1 MGRQKFRN
9 DPDTDIGGPAR
20 HFPETNRS
28 AIVGVR
34 SEEPHVRQ
42 RAFGTIL
49 ESYWKPIYKY
59 IRLKWN
65 VDNEDAKD
73 LTQDFFGN
81 AFQKNYFVDYDA
93 AKASFQTFLRTCV
106 DGFVANQR
114 KSQQRLKRGGGV
126 EHISLDFQGADN
138 ELAVHPPSPGLT
150 PEQFFE
156 REWIRNVFSQAVETL
171 RNKSD
176 DRNSQIRF
184 SLFERYDLEES
195 TEKVSYATLAR
206 EFGLTT
212 TTVTNHLAAAR
223 REFRKILLD
232 KLRETTVSDEEFQ
245 NQARDL
251 LGIELR

>member
-1 MGRQKFRN
+1 MRREKFRN

-20 HFPETNRS
+20 HFPQTNRS
-28 AIVGVR
+28 AIVAAR

-49 ESYWKPIYKY
+49 ESYWKPVYKY

-81 AFQKNYFVDYDA
+81 AFQKNYFADYNS

-114 KSQQRLKRGGGV
+114 KSQQRLKRGGGL
-126 EHISLDFQGADN
+126 ELISLDFQGADN
-138 ELAVHPPSPGLT
+138 ELAIHPPSPSLS

-156 REWIRNVFSQAVETL
+156 REWIRNVFIQAVETL
-171 RNKSD
+171 RRKCAETHN
-176 DRNSQIRF
+176 QTRF
-184 SLFERYDLEES
+184 HLFERYDLEES
-195 TEKVSYATLAR
+195 SEKVSYATLAK

-212 TTVTNHLAAAR
+212 STVTNQLAAAR
-223 REFRKILLD
+223 RDFRRILLD
-232 KLRETTVSDEEFQ
+232 KLRETTASDQEFQ

-251 LGIELR
+251 LGVKVL

>member
-1 MGRQKFRN
+1 MRRQKFRN
-9 DPDTDIGGPAR
+9 DPDTEIGGPAR
-20 HFPETNRS
+20 NFPDTNYS
-28 AIVGVR
+28 AIVAVR
-34 SEEPHVRQ
+34 SEAPQVRE

-49 ESYWKPIYKY
+49 ESYWKPVYKY

-73 LTQDFFGN
+73 LTQEFFGN
-81 AFQKNYFVDYDA
+81 AYQKNYFVAYDA

-114 KSQQRLKRGGGV
+114 KSQQRLKRGGGL

-138 ELAVHPPSPGLT
+138 ELAIHPPSPKLT

-156 REWIRNVFSQAVETL
+156 REWIRTVFSQAVETL
-171 RNKSD
+171 RKKCDETN
-176 DRNSQIRF
+176 NQIRF
-184 SLFERYDLEES
+184 HLFEQYDLEES
-195 TEKVSYATLAR
+195 AEKVSYATLAS

-212 TTVTNHLAAAR
+212 TTVTNQLAAAR

-232 KLRETTVSDEEFQ
+232 KLRETTASDEEFQ

-251 LGIELR
+251 LGVEVI